1 MPWTKVSIVKLREE
15 FVLKVMEPG
24 ACMAQLCRE
33 AGVSRQTGYKWLRRF
48 RSEGIAGLTDQ
59 SRRPR
64 SSRLR
69 VSGEVVLQVLALR
82 DKHGWGPK
90 KLRKLL
96 EKRLSAPDEVPSQ
109 RTIARILDR
118 ADRTRKRR
126 VRFHPASRP
135 ADAPNPTVEDCNDL
149 WTVDF
154 KGWWLA
160 ANRERCEPLTVR
172 DAHSRYVLQT
182 ALLSSTQTALVR
194 REFERL
200 FTRHGLPRAIQS
212 DNGSPFGSTRAL
224 CGLTQLAAWW
234 VSLGIKVVYSRPAHP
249 QDNGGHERVH
259 VDMLG
264 LQERSAP
271 TRQHQQVLCDA
282 WRQEFNHVRPHEA
295 LGMKTPA
302 EMYRP
307 SPRKLGAKIVERS
320 YPPGTE
326 LVRVYGNG
334 LFRRGKKLYAASRA
348 LKGHRIALVP
358 KPGDAR
364 MTVWF
369 YGMVLG
375 EIDLEKGNKVE
386 FVTLETCQRS
396 TDATPTSLSHDERG
410 KVPPRGR
417 RGKRPTRSKKATT
430 TPPPLPHRRHG
441 RAPLT

>member
-1 MPWTKVSIVKLREE
+1 MPWPKVSIVKLREE

-24 ACMAQLCRE
+24 ACKAKVCRE
-33 AGVSRQTGYKWLRRF
+33 HGVTRQTGYKWLRRYLA
-48 RSEGIAGLTDQ
+48 EGIAGLADQ

-64 SSRLR
+64 SARLQ

-90 KLRKLL
+90 KLRELL
-96 EKRLSAPDEVPSQ
+96 KKQLRAPDKVPSR

-126 VRFHPASRP
+126 PRALSISRP
-135 ADAPNPTVEDCNDL
+135 EGAPNPMVEGCNDL

-160 ANRERCEPLTVR
+160 ANRERCEPLTIR
-172 DAHSRYVLQT
+172 DAFSRFVLQA
-182 ALLSSTQTALVR
+182 ALLGSTRTEPVR
-194 REFERL
+194 QEFERL
-200 FTRHGLPRAIQS
+200 FRKYGLPRAIQS

-234 VSLGIKVVYSRPAHP
+234 VSLGIQMLYSRPAHP

-259 VDMLG
+259 LDMLG

-295 LGMKTPA
+295 LEMKTPA
-302 EMYRP
+302 EVYVP
-307 SPRKLGAKIVERS
+307 SPRKMGRAKVVERR

-334 LFRRGKKLYAASRA
+334 LFRRKGSSRFYAASRA
-348 LKGHRIALVP
+348 LKGHKIALVP
-358 KPGDAR
+358 TAAGGTLL
-364 MTVWF
+364 MVWF
-369 YGMVLG
+369 FELLLG
-375 EIDLEKGNKVE
+375 ELDPAKGTKVE
-386 FVTLETCQRS
+386 PVTAAIRQP
-396 TDATPTSLSHDERG
+396 A
-410 KVPPRGR
+410 
-417 RGKRPTRSKKATT
+417 A
-430 TPPPLPHRRHG
+430 
-441 RAPLT
+441 